1 VIFWLT
7 DRAAGA
13 IVPVDLRQAG
23 PRTPLPPRCR
33 IRAPP
38 DMRTLPAWTDEWIW
52 RVSKNSIKR
61 QVALVHRLLPQ
72 AREAPSFLIAGAQK
86 AGTTAL
92 FNYLGRHGSFR
103 RPLLKD
109 VHFFDLNHTRGLEWY
124 LSHFPSKAAMARLRR
139 RTGANTATGEGATY
153 YLFHPWV
160 PARIAEAFPEIKVII
175 LLRDPVKRAV
185 SHYHHNVRMG
195 RERLPMREAFEREP
209 DRIGTESA
217 RLEVDPAFQSF
228 NHQHFSYLARGA
240 YAEQLRRWHR
250 HFPSEQMLILSSE
263 DLNASTDEIFQQ
275 VCRFI
280 GIPAHSL
287 PSYPREGAAPRAG
300 RDLDAEAFART
311 RFKSANEELFDL
323 LGRRFD
329 WQ

>member
-1 VIFWLT
+1 
-7 DRAAGA
+7 
-13 IVPVDLRQAG
+13 
-23 PRTPLPPRCR
+23 
-33 IRAPP
+33 
-38 DMRTLPAWTDEWIW
+38 MRTLPAWTDEWIW

-109 VHFFDLNHTRGLEWY
+109 VHFFDLNHRRGLEWY

-153 YLFHPWV
+153 YLFHPWA
-160 PARIAEAFPEIKVII
+160 PARVAEAFPEIKVII

-195 RERLPMREAFEREP
+195 RERLPMREAFERES
-209 DRIGTESA
+209 DRIGTEAA
-217 RLEVDPAFQSF
+217 RLEVDPNFQSL

-240 YAEQLRRWHR
+240 YAGQLRRWHR
-250 HFPSEQMLILSSE
+250 HFPSEQILTLCSE
-263 DLNASTDEIFQQ
+263 EFSASTDEIFRQA
-275 VCRFI
+275 CHFI
-280 GIPAHSL
+280 GIPSRSL
-287 PSYPREGAAPRAG
+287 PSYLQERAARRIH
-300 RDLDAEAFART
+300 RDQDAEAFARA